1 MNSNDFVN
9 ILGNI
14 AHSLASVQKLISGLG
29 YLLGILF
36 IIQGIMK
43 FKQVGESNSKEGMM
57 GALTFIFIGAV
68 LLFLPSSITVLSNTA
83 FGVGNILQ
91 YSSSNRYDV
100 YGSMGILIQTAGLIW
115 FVRGCVLLVHS
126 GDSGAETEGAKGLT
140 FIVAGILAMNFAE
153 SYAILNY
160 TMNQLLN
167 LSNMGGHSSG
177 TPPPHS

>member
-43 FKQVGESNSKEGMM
+43 LKEVGESKGSQEGMF
-57 GALTFIFIGAV
+57 GALTYLIIGSV
-68 LLFLPSSITVLSNTA
+68 LLFLPSAVTVLSNTA

-91 YSSSNRYDV
+91 YSSSDPYDV
-100 YGSMGILIQTAGLIW
+100 YGSIGILIQTAGLLW
-115 FVRGCVLLVHS
+115 FVRGCVLLIHS

-153 SYAILNY
+153 TYSILNY

-177 TPPPHS
+177 SAPHT